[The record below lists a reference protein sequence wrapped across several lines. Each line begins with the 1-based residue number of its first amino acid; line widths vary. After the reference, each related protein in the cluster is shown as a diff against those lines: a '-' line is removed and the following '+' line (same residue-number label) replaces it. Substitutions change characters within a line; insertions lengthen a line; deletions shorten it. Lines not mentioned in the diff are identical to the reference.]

1 MPISIGQWRAGIAF
15 CKFQLISKVCFN
27 LSFTGLLFSL
37 WYCIAYLY
45 LLIWSSVVTLSLSV
59 MVTSLFSYFSPHTCW
74 FNTFCFKVDELQ
86 DIVLNFTKI
95 SLYFQATIC
104 FALSFLVNFLINN
117 MRALIKYPLR
127 RKRCIYLL
135 QCVLHLILIM
145 QYISFLLYG
154 KIFSL
159 KALLML
165 AGDIESNPGPQID
178 NCLKFFHWNL
188 NSICARNKVKISLI
202 EAYNSL
208 HRFDV
213 IAVSES
219 MLDSSVSNDD
229 IFIKGF
235 SREIFRSDHPS
246 NTKLGG
252 VCLYFREGLPIRRRT
267 DLELLQEIIV
277 TEITIARK
285 KIFLVA
291 VCRSPNQ
298 NSEQFENFVDRLQ
311 STLDLLRRE
320 RPYTLVLTGDFN
332 CRSSQWWAED
342 MENPEGTALEE
353 LLNQITYVN

>member
-1 MPISIGQWRAGIAF
+1 
-15 CKFQLISKVCFN
+15 
-27 LSFTGLLFSL
+27 
-37 WYCIAYLY
+37 
-45 LLIWSSVVTLSLSV
+45 
-59 MVTSLFSYFSPHTCW
+59 
-74 FNTFCFKVDELQ
+74 
-86 DIVLNFTKI
+86 
-95 SLYFQATIC
+95 
-104 FALSFLVNFLINN
+104 
-117 MRALIKYPLR
+117 
-127 RKRCIYLL
+127 
-135 QCVLHLILIM
+135 
-145 QYISFLLYG
+145 
-154 KIFSL
+154 
-159 KALLML
+159 ML

-213 IAVSES
+213 IAISES

-229 IFIKGF
+229 IFIEGL

-252 VCLYFREGLPIRRRT
+252 ICLYFREGLPIRRRT

-291 VCRSPNQ
+291 VYHSPKQ

-320 RPYTLVLTGDFN
+320 SLYSLVLTGDL
-332 CRSSQWWAED
+332 SAD
-342 MENPEGTALEE
+342 
-353 LLNQITYVN
+353 LLRGGQRIWKTLKGLLLRN